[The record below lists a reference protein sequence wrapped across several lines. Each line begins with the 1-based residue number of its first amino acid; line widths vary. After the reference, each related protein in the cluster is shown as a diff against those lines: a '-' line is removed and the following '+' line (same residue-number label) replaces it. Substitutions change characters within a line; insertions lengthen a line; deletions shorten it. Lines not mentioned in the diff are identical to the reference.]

1 MSVAKDCQRYAVRCL
16 QDARAEKVDVSAV
29 ASSGNL
35 VMLAAMRR
43 ASLWVSSLA
52 SGGFLPT
59 SRLIVLS
66 ITGHLVICRTI
77 ERESNEGSVP
87 TTRTAEG
94 MFFAARCRSGA
105 PALGY
110 PVARVQRPRSL
121 GRRDAS
127 VRTGSPRL
135 QQPRRQPPQSNLQ
148 KSRILR
154 RIRNIGFSL
163 GTLVQGLGLDDLCS
177 FRG

>member
-1 MSVAKDCQRYAVRCL
+1 
-16 QDARAEKVDVSAV
+16 
-29 ASSGNL
+29 
-35 VMLAAMRR
+35 MLAATRR
-43 ASLWVSSLA
+43 ASSRVSSLA
-52 SGGFLPT
+52 IGGFLPT

-66 ITGHLVICRTI
+66 ITGTFVICRTDYTSSSI
-77 ERESNEGSVP
+77 ERESNAGSVP
-87 TTRTAEG
+87 ITRTAEG

-154 RIRNIGFSL
+154 GIRNIGFSP
-163 GTLVQGLGLDDLCS
+163 GTLAQRLGLDDLCS